1 MAVEAGNC
9 FSRTAMAHGNHN
21 SATGSARWTYSLR
34 LFVHTEAFGGILLLV
49 CAMAALIWANSA
61 WSDEYFDL
69 WHARFTIGTPEFH
82 ITLSVQHWI
91 NDGLM
96 AVFFLVVGLEIKR
109 EILVGE
115 LSSPR
120 RAALPLAAAIGGA
133 VLPALIY
140 VAINFRTESVSG
152 WGIPMAT
159 DIAFALGVLALLGR
173 RAPLGL
179 KVFLT
184 ALAIVDD
191 ILAVLVIALF
201 YTSDVSWGVL
211 GVGAVFLV
219 ALVAANLGGVGKP
232 LPYALLGI
240 GLWLC
245 FLESGVHATIAGVLL
260 AMTVPASSFIDTG
273 VFLKRSRGL
282 LDRFEQ
288 AGERAGD
295 PVLCNEE
302 RQGALH
308 ALNRANEDV
317 EPPLQELEH
326 ALHPWVVFAIM
337 PLFALANAGVLLG
350 EDFTSTLLNSV
361 SVGIV
366 AGLLLGKQVG
376 ITLFAWLAVKSGM
389 SELPQGVT
397 WLHIYG
403 ASWLAG
409 IGFTM
414 SLFISDLAFAE
425 GSLLDVSKLGILTA
439 SLIAGI
445 AGWSIIRITNAP
457 RTSGEGED
465 HPVVYQP

>member
-1 MAVEAGNC
+1 MGVKRIRPVEQIVRPFQYFADKA
-9 FSRTAMAHGNHN
+9 S
-21 SATGSARWTYSLR
+21 S
-34 LFVHTEAFGGILLLV
+34 GGILLIAAAIVALV
-49 CAMAALIWANSA
+49 WANSPWRESYTGLWETELSFA
-61 WSDEYFDL
+61 LGPFSIEDDL
-69 WHARFTIGTPEFH
+69 T
-82 ITLSVQHWI
+82 HWI

-140 VAINFRTESVSG
+140 VAINFGTESVSG

-191 ILAVLVIALF
+191 IMAVLVIALF
-201 YTSDVSWGVL
+201 YTSDVSWSAL

-245 FLESGVHATIAGVLL
+245 FMGSGVHATIAGVLL
-260 AMTVPASSFIDTG
+260 AVTVPASSYIDTRE
-273 VFLKRSRGL
+273 FLKRSRSL
-282 LDRFEQ
+282 LDHFEQ
-288 AGERAGD
+288 AGERGGD
-295 PVLCNEE
+295 PVLANEE

-350 EDFTSTLLNSV
+350 EDFTSTLLNPV

-376 ITLFAWLAVKSGM
+376 ITLFAWLAVKSGI
-389 SELPQGVT
+389 SEMPQGVN

-425 GSLLDVSKLGILTA
+425 GSLLDVAKVGILTA

-445 AGWSIIRITNAP
+445 VGWTIIRMTSAP
-457 RTSGEGED
+457 RASDGD
-465 HPVVYQP
+465 

>member
-1 MAVEAGNC
+1 MGVKRVRPVEQIVRPFQYFADKA
-9 FSRTAMAHGNHN
+9 S
-21 SATGSARWTYSLR
+21 S
-34 LFVHTEAFGGILLLV
+34 GGILLIAAAIVALV
-49 CAMAALIWANSA
+49 WANSP
-61 WSDEYFDL
+61 WGGSYTRLWGTELYVSLGPFSIEEDL
-69 WHARFTIGTPEFH
+69 T
-82 ITLSVQHWI
+82 HWI

-133 VLPALIY
+133 VLPASVY
-140 VAINFRTESVSG
+140 VAINFGTEGVSG

-191 ILAVLVIALF
+191 ILAVMVIALF
-201 YTSDVSWGVL
+201 YTSDVSWGAL

-219 ALVAANLGGVGKP
+219 ALIAANLGGVGKP

-273 VFLKRSRGL
+273 DFLKRSRGL
-282 LDRFEQ
+282 LDHFEQ
-288 AGERAGD
+288 AGERGGD

-308 ALNRANEDV
+308 ALNRVNEDV

-350 EDFTSTLLNSV
+350 EDFTSTLLNPV

-366 AGLLLGKQVG
+366 AGLLVGKQVG
-376 ITLFAWLAVKSGM
+376 ITLFAWLAVKSGI
-389 SELPQGVT
+389 SEMPQGVT
-397 WLHIYG
+397 WLNIYG

-425 GSLLDVSKLGILTA
+425 GSLLDVAKLGILAA

-445 AGWSIIRITNAP
+445 AGWSIIRLTNAP
-457 RTSGEGED
+457 NTNGEGED
-465 HPVVYQP
+465 HPD